1 MNEEME
7 ERWLL
12 NDLAR
17 ELKRKRMRRELNV
30 DQNVPSEQILRAIL
44 KNRQREER
52 WKAEDTERLR
62 KRIEYRKIHKK
73 SDKEDKRWIALT
85 KGI

>member
-1 MNEEME
+1 ME

-17 ELKRKRMRRELNV
+17 ELKRKRMRREFNV
-30 DQNVPSEQILRAIL
+30 DENVPSEQILKAIL

-62 KRIEYRKIHKK
+62 KRIEYRKIHKI
-73 SDKEDKRWIALT
+73 SNKEDRRWVALT
-85 KGI
+85 KGNGDQR